1 MINIMMIFD
10 NYRFKVVLINT
21 NTLKMSIDEKII
33 SITKDDLDNLFR
45 LLKYFDK
52 KEVSNTIDSIRY
64 SISIDNKEEY
74 SGDSSSNKNF
84 YMLNDWLGDING
96 R

>member
-64 SISIDNKEEY
+64 
-74 SGDSSSNKNF
+74 
-84 YMLNDWLGDING
+84 
-96 R
+96 